1 MIVRLSRGRNGSWV
15 SMRSAPAPAKLAR
28 RTASRRSGGWA
39 RLCSPF
45 IGLMACLGLGACA
58 VGPDYLPPDTP
69 MPANFVAVSSAAKP
83 ASGRGGRTVDPTH
96 WWRALHDRE
105 LDSLVERA
113 IAGSPTLEVAL
124 SRLQEAR
131 AQEAVV
137 VGMALPALEGSEG
150 GALGTGSDLAR
161 GRASPTL
168 VSAQNGAGFT
178 QVNNLIG
185 FDAGWELDLFGN
197 LRREIEAAH
206 YDVEAA
212 LAARNVVLISLIAD
226 VTRAYLEM
234 RALQMQLVVLRKSIE
249 VARHYVDFVQER
261 FNRGI
266 TNELDVTLAQREL
279 GQLESQVA
287 PLIAR
292 IDAARYV
299 IAVLLGDFPETL
311 AKELRTSGAL
321 PALPARI
328 QPGLPIELLRR
339 RPDVAEAERQLASAT
354 ALIGVATAQ
363 LFPQVVVTG
372 SFGAQQGR
380 GVTVAAINPIW
391 SVGPAVAVP
400 LLDFGRLDAA
410 VERADFRSRELLF
423 NYKQT
428 VLNAVRDVDAAVSA
442 YAAQQERLRY
452 LSGALVAAR
461 RAVSLA
467 QQRFE
472 RGLTDSLNVI
482 DAQRQAYELEQQ
494 YVIAQASAATQFVT
508 LYRSLGGGWEP
519 YQAVPPIPQPMPAIL
534 AAFKRLLAPETAP

>member
-1 MIVRLSRGRNGSWV
+1 MG
-15 SMRSAPAPAKLAR
+15 SAPTPAKFAR
-28 RTASRRSGGWA
+28 KDRSCGSGGLA
-39 RLCSPF
+39 LIRF
-45 IGLMACLGLGACA
+45 MHVGAMACFGLAACA

-69 MPANFVAVSSAAKP
+69 MPANFAAASSAAKVLG
-83 ASGRGGRTVDPTH
+83 GRGGRAVDPAH

-105 LDSLVERA
+105 LNSLIERA
-113 IAGSPTLEVAL
+113 IAASPALEVAL
-124 SRLQEAR
+124 NRLQQAR
-131 AQEAVV
+131 AQELVV

-161 GRASPTL
+161 GRASQPL
-168 VSAQNGAGFT
+168 ISAENGVGFT
-178 QVNNLIG
+178 QVTNIVG
-185 FDAGWELDLFGN
+185 FDAGWELDFFGK
-197 LRREIEAAH
+197 LRRAIEAAH
-206 YDVEAA
+206 YDAEAA
-212 LAARNVVLISLIAD
+212 LAARNVVLVSLIAD

-234 RALQMQLVVLRKSIE
+234 RALQMQVAVLRKSIE
-249 VARHYVDFVQER
+249 VARKYVDFVQER

-279 GQLESQVA
+279 GQLESQLA
-287 PLIAR
+287 PLLAR

-299 IAVLLGDFPETL
+299 IAVLLGDFPEAL
-311 AKELRTSGAL
+311 AKELRKPGGL

-354 ALIGVATAQ
+354 AQIGVATAQ
-363 LFPQVVVTG
+363 LFPDVVVTG
-372 SFGAQQGR
+372 ALGAQQGR
-380 GVTVAAINPIW
+380 GATAAAINPIW
-391 SVGPAVAVP
+391 SLGPAVAVP

-428 VLNAVRDVDAAVSA
+428 LLNAVREVDTAVSA
-442 YAAQQERLRY
+442 YAGQQERLRY
-452 LSGALVAAR
+452 LNTALVAAR

-494 YVIAQASAATQFVT
+494 YVIAQASAAAQFVT

-519 YQAVPPIPQPMPAIL
+519 YQFVPPIPQPLPAIL
-534 AAFKRLLAPETAP
+534 AAFKRLLAPDTAP

>member
-1 MIVRLSRGRNGSWV
+1 
-15 SMRSAPAPAKLAR
+15 MRFVLVA
-28 RTASRRSGGWA
+28 
-39 RLCSPF
+39 
-45 IGLMACLGLGACA
+45 IACLGLAACA
-58 VGPDYLPPDTP
+58 VGPDYLPPDPP
-69 MPANFVAVSSAAKP
+69 MPANFVASSSAAKVL
-83 ASGRGGRTVDPTH
+83 SGRGGRAVDPTH

-105 LDSLVERA
+105 LDSLVDRA
-113 IAGSPTLEVAL
+113 LAASPALEVAL
-124 SRLQEAR
+124 SRLQQAR
-131 AQEAVV
+131 AQELVA
-137 VGMALPALEGSEG
+137 VGMALPAAEGSEG

-161 GRASPTL
+161 GRAAPAL
-168 VSAQNGAGFT
+168 VSAENGVGFT
-178 QVNNLIG
+178 QVTNIVG
-185 FDAGWELDLFGN
+185 FDAGWELDFFGK
-197 LRREIEAAH
+197 LRRAIEAAH

-212 LAARNVVLISLIAD
+212 AAARNVVLISLIAD

-234 RALQMQLVVLRKSIE
+234 RALQMQVAVLRKSIG

-287 PLIAR
+287 PLLAR

-299 IAVLLGDFPETL
+299 IAVLLGDFPEKL
-311 AKELRTSGAL
+311 AKELHRPGSL

-354 ALIGVATAQ
+354 AQIGVATAQ

-372 SFGAQQGR
+372 GLGAQQGR
-380 GVTVAAINPIW
+380 GATAAAINPIW
-391 SVGPAVAVP
+391 SLGPAVAVP

-423 NYKQT
+423 NYKQA
-428 VLNAVRDVDAAVSA
+428 VLNAVREVDTAVAA

-452 LSGALVAAR
+452 LNGALAAAR

-467 QQRFE
+467 EQRFE

-494 YVIAQASAATQFVT
+494 YVTAQASAAAHFVI

-519 YQAVPPIPQPMPAIL
+519 YQLVPPIPQPMPAII
-534 AAFKRLLAPETAP
+534 AAFRRLLAPDVAP